1 MAPATRRRERK
12 LPVQQLS
19 ILGEFTHTLSLT
31 DNATPVRDIADT
43 ALPRSNMSFR
53 RTARLDVAVP
63 ISPRN
68 GTELQH
74 PPE

>member
-19 ILGEFTHTLSLT
+19 ILGEFTLSLT

>member
-19 ILGEFTHTLSLT
+19 ILGEFTLSLT
-31 DNATPVRDIADT
+31 DNAAPVRDIADT

-74 PPE
+74 PAE